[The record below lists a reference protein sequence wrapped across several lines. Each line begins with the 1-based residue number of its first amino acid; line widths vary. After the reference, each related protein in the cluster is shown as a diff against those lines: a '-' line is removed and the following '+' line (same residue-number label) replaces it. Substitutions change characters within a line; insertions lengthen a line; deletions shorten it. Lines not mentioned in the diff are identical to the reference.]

1 MGGMKLYHLEGCPYC
16 RMVTDVLDAGKIPYQ
31 KIEVPAPRHLRKEVL
46 AVSGQ
51 SLVPVLVDGANV
63 LKDEDEI
70 LAYLRKRF
78 P

>member
-1 MGGMKLYHLEGCPYC
+1 MLKLYNLEGCPFC
-16 RMVTDVLDAGKIPYQ
+16 RMVTDVLDAKKIPYK
-31 KIEVPAPRHLRKEVL
+31 KIEVPAPRHLRREVI

-51 SLVPVLVDGANV
+51 PLVPVLVDGDTV

-70 LAYLRKRF
+70 LEYLKRKY